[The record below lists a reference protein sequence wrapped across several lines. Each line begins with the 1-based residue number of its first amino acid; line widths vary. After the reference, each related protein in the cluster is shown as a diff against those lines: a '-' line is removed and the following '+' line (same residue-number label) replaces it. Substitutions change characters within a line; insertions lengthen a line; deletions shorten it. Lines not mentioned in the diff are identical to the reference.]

1 MNLPQAAALDGFSI
15 FPGDWN
21 IACNM
26 GQLAILGS
34 QQPLQRLTAL
44 AGTSSICLL
53 FTAGK
58 RLPGIRTTKDSQ
70 QVIESKGPGDASE
83 GVSEG
88 LESCPSCNQLNKY
101 LPQKRIKARKNE

>member
-1 MNLPQAAALDGFSI
+1 MNLSQAAALDRFSI

-21 IACNM
+21 ITCNM
-26 GQLAILGS
+26 GQLAILRS
-34 QQPLQRLTAL
+34 QQPLQRLAAL

-70 QVIESKGPGDASE
+70 QVIESKGPGLLGDASE

-88 LESCPSCNQLNKY
+88 LESCPL
-101 LPQKRIKARKNE
+101 L